1 MRADLCSLTINS
13 ITMKVITILYNIV
26 FGILS
31 SLGLPIA
38 VTNLLALVSLLA
50 IGFGIIIISPQVA
63 LVIALI
69 LFISFLLQS

>member
-1 MRADLCSLTINS
+1 V
-13 ITMKVITILYNIV
+13 KVITILYNIV

-38 VTNLLALVSLLA
+38 VTNLLALLSLLA
-50 IGFGIIIISPQVA
+50 IAFGIIIISPQVA

-69 LFISFLLQS
+69 LLISFLFHS

>member
-1 MRADLCSLTINS
+1 
-13 ITMKVITILYNIV
+13 MKVITILYNIV

-50 IGFGIIIISPQVA
+50 IGFGIIIISPQIA
-63 LVIALI
+63 LVIALV

>member
-1 MRADLCSLTINS
+1 
-13 ITMKVITILYNIV
+13 MKVITILYNIV

-38 VTNLLALVSLLA
+38 VTNLLALLSLVA
-50 IGFGIIIISPQVA
+50 IAFGIIIISPQVA

-69 LFISFLLQS
+69 LLISFLLQG